1 MFNIKFTPETFFML
15 PFALGLDL
23 IGILL
28 VLCGLDDFGV
38 TDVIGI
44 AFINTWLLLRGKQVM
59 HSQGK
64 KGAMSSAKKFFTGK
78 TSKFFAGPFLE
89 LIPYLGCLPFWTIS
103 VIFNLQEE

>member
-15 PFALGLDL
+15 PFAIGLDL

-28 VLCGLDDFGV
+28 VLCGLDDLGV

-44 AFINTWLLLRGKQVM
+44 AFINTWLILRGKQVI
-59 HSQGK
+59 HKQGK
-64 KGAMSSAKKFFTGK
+64 KGSINDAKKFFTGK
-78 TSKFFAGPFLE
+78 TSKFFGAPLLE
-89 LIPYLGCLPFWTIS
+89 LVPYLGCLPFWTIS